1 MFQFSSVAQSC
12 ITPWTAA
19 HHPSLSITN
28 SQSLLK
34 LMYNES
40 VMPSNHL
47 ILSCLLL
54 PPSVFPNVSIFSN
67 EAVLCIRWPKYWSQV
82 LINQSILKEI
92 SPEYSL
98 GGLMLKLMLQY
109 QTFAS
114 VKLNTQDRR
123 VGSETRRQSREGR
136 GEVPEGRGHL
146 PALEGWG
153 YS

>member
-1 MFQFSSVAQSC
+1 
-12 ITPWTAA
+12 
-19 HHPSLSITN
+19 
-28 SQSLLK
+28 
-34 LMYNES
+34 
-40 VMPSNHL
+40 
-47 ILSCLLL
+47 
-54 PPSVFPNVSIFSN
+54 
-67 EAVLCIRWPKYWSQV
+67 
-82 LINQSILKEI
+82 
-92 SPEYSL
+92 
-98 GGLMLKLMLQY
+98 MLKLMLQY